1 MLKVLINIKTNLK
14 VQSPLTNIVVYDLET
29 SNKIRVV
36 PYCSCIYKL
45 SKISGKNYR
54 DISEKEYQKCLND
67 SVVFEGTDCINEMLD
82 HVLSFKAEPKK
93 YQIVEYN
100 LYLIAHNGSGFDS
113 YVVLNN
119 LPQWRTVNLIKN
131 GAGIVSLEIF
141 KGYLDEKKKIPQYVH
156 FRRGRVHIK
165 SSLKK

>member
-1 MLKVLINIKTNLK
+1 M
-14 VQSPLTNIVVYDLET
+14 YDLET

-45 SKISGKNYR
+45 SKISGKYHR

-67 SVVFEGTDCINEMLD
+67 SVVFEGTDCINESVVFEGTDCINEMLD